1 MHTSNASSTRDSMP
15 CAESQAE
22 RRTIRETGPLQ
33 PAGRREKLGRLTRE
47 SSSAP
52 AMLAVSMWASY
63 RADLWQ
69 LAQFERRGAYLRAAA
84 GLVTFLAMPG
94 FPLAVLY
101 ASVFVADT
109 RPVQLILGVLLIAA
123 TTTASW
129 LWKRRLWEQ
138 PVRRRLAEWQSHEP
152 GMSEVG
158 VAIADADVPA
168 ACVVLMRAHLYPW
181 FSRHS
186 NRIPDAPGLD
196 RYLGVVL
203 PSILPRVEFDEVAE
217 RARQALQ
224 QAGIRAR
231 VVGVDVP

>member
-1 MHTSNASSTRDSMP
+1 
-15 CAESQAE
+15 
-22 RRTIRETGPLQ
+22 
-33 PAGRREKLGRLTRE
+33 
-47 SSSAP
+47 
-52 AMLAVSMWASY
+52 MLAVTMRLWAQY

-69 LAQFERRGAYLRAAA
+69 LAQFERRGAFLRAAA
-84 GLVTFLAMPG
+84 ALLTFLAMPA

-101 ASVFVADT
+101 ASVYVADT
-109 RPVQLILGVLLIAA
+109 RPAQLALGVLLIAA
-123 TTTASW
+123 TTTTGW
-129 LWKRRLWEQ
+129 LWKRRAWER

-158 VAIADADVPA
+158 VAIADADIPA
-168 ACVVLMRAHLYPW
+168 ACIVLMQAHLYPS

-203 PSILPRVEFDEVAE
+203 PSRLPQVEFDELAE
-217 RARQALQ
+217 RTRQALR

>member
-1 MHTSNASSTRDSMP
+1 M
-15 CAESQAE
+15 
-22 RRTIRETGPLQ
+22 
-33 PAGRREKLGRLTRE
+33 RL
-47 SSSAP
+47 
-52 AMLAVSMWASY
+52 WASY

-69 LAQFERRGAYLRAAA
+69 LAQFERRPTYLRAAA
-84 GLVTFLAMPG
+84 GLVTFLAMPA

-101 ASVFVADT
+101 ASVYVADS
-109 RPVQLILGVLLIAA
+109 RPIQLALGVLLIAA
-123 TTTASW
+123 TTAASW
-129 LWKRRLWEQ
+129 LWRRRLWER

-158 VAIADADVPA
+158 VAIADADISA
-168 ACVVLMRAHLYPW
+168 ACVVLMHAHLYPS

-186 NRIPDAPGLD
+186 NRIHDAPELD

-203 PSILPRVEFDEVAE
+203 PSILPQVEFDEVAE
-217 RARQALQ
+217 RTRQALR